1 MTRHRQ
7 RAAGP
12 CTPTE
17 APRSAARTWPTADDV
32 PTSPIPTP
40 LIPMSAVP
48 PSIDA
53 ARRVLAAAL
62 DSDLPADG
70 IDPDRFTVAEALAV
84 LDDVTPPYPPVP
96 PQPPIDAGTA
106 RRQALGHLE
115 TALDEVSSV
124 RDLTRIGLAAIVL
137 RRGGGV
143 VG

>member
-1 MTRHRQ
+1 MTRHRYHD
-7 RAAGP
+7 AATFP
-12 CTPTE
+12 PPEASRSTPW
-17 APRSAARTWPTADDV
+17 PRPVADAV
-32 PTSPIPTP
+32 PTP
-40 LIPMSAVP
+40 LIPMTSVP

-53 ARRVLAAAL
+53 ARRVLAAVL
-62 DSDLPADG
+62 DNDLPTDG

-96 PQPPIDAGTA
+96 PQTPIEAGAA

-143 VG
+143 VV

>member
-1 MTRHRQ
+1 MTGQHY
-7 RAAGP
+7 RAAATCP
-12 CTPTE
+12 PPE
-17 APRSAARTWPTADDV
+17 APGSTAWPRPVADAV
-32 PTSPIPTP
+32 PTP
-40 LIPMSAVP
+40 LIPMTSVP

-62 DSDLPADG
+62 DSDLPADC
-70 IDPDRFTVAEALAV
+70 IDADRFTVAEALAV

-96 PQPPIDAGTA
+96 LQTPIDARAA

-143 VG
+143 VV

>member
-1 MTRHRQ
+1 MTRHHY
-7 RAAGP
+7 RAAAT
-12 CTPTE
+12 CTPPE
-17 APRSAARTWPTADDV
+17 APGSAARPRPVADAV
-32 PTSPIPTP
+32 PTP
-40 LIPMSAVP
+40 LIPMSSVP
-48 PSIDA
+48 SSIDA

-62 DSDLPADG
+62 DSVLPADG
-70 IDPDRFTVAEALAV
+70 IDADRFTVAEALAV

-96 PQPPIDAGTA
+96 PQTPIDAGAA

-143 VG
+143 VV

>member
-1 MTRHRQ
+1 MTRHDF
-7 RAAGP
+7 RAAATCP
-12 CTPTE
+12 SE
-17 APRSAARTWPTADDV
+17 APGATAWPRPVADAV
-32 PTSPIPTP
+32 PAP
-40 LIPMSAVP
+40 LIAMTPVP

-70 IDPDRFTVAEALAV
+70 IDADRFTVAEALAV

-96 PQPPIDAGTA
+96 PQTPIDAGAA

-115 TALDEVSSV
+115 TALDEASSV

-143 VG
+143 VV